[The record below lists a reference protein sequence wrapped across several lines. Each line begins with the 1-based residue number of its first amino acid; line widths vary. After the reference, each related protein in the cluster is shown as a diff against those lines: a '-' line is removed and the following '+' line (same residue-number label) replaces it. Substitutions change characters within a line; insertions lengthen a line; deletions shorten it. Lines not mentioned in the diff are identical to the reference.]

1 MIHWTGCCWCN
12 CSCRWNLPKVF
23 CQQGCVSC
31 GLCVCVAEG
40 LGLWPLCRFS
50 GLPAS
55 ELPKTESLK
64 ITVDR
69 VLPFWESDI
78 VPAIRSGK
86 KVSPAL
92 AVDSFVD
99 LLLVACT
106 RASCVCVFAYVRL
119 HMRHRV

>member
-1 MIHWTGCCWCN
+1 M
-12 CSCRWNLPKVF
+12 F
-23 CQQGCVSC
+23 CQQGCV
-31 GLCVCVAEG
+31 CVAQG
-40 LGLWPLCRFS
+40 LGLWPLCRFT

-86 KVSPAL
+86 KVSLAL
-92 AVDSFVD
+92 RRRAPQDSFVD

-106 RASCVCVFAYVRL
+106 RASCVFVHVYVRL
-119 HMRHRV
+119 HMRLRV